1 MAHDRKPSPCRASGV
16 GVPVRSLHAGGSD
29 AASAPKRHT
38 YGPQRASELVTGSS
52 PRGLGRGADLPVVR
66 SGSGHVAASVSF
78 NSSTLRFLIRDA
90 NAVRSAREE
99 LRNPESNVGPSAKND
114 RRPTASEL
122 HDAFGAARGIYA
134 AGFLMVALGVLA
146 SPVWGHYA
154 IAIVAAW
161 MGAK

>member
-66 SGSGHVAASVSF
+66 SGSGHVAALAPL
-78 NSSTLRFLIRDA
+78 NLRATANLNEDA
-90 NAVRSAREE
+90 GSGHSGAIS
-99 LRNPESNVGPSAKND
+99 LRIPESDEPESYQTANGPV
-114 RRPTASEL
+114 
-122 HDAFGAARGIYA
+122 RGLRVA
-134 AGFLMVALGVLA
+134 CVLMLFAGVLA
-146 SPVWGHYA
+146 VPVWGHA
-154 IAIVAAW
+154 ALALIAAW
-161 MGAK
+161 FGGGS